1 MRSRISRSVAT
12 TVLAVAGLLIAPPA
26 SAEPVAV
33 YPGMKILQGDTTC
46 TLGYIDPVQRV
57 AFSAG
62 HCDTHGT
69 VTDAAGRPIG
79 ATAVSRDNTPDGA
92 IVTTEQTIIDYEA
105 ITLAP
110 DVQVD
115 NIIPGGRS
123 LVVQPARQLVPGQQI
138 CHYGAVT
145 NETCGTV
152 DRVFNGWFTM
162 TNGVLSQKG
171 DSGGP
176 VYTLEGDRAV
186 LVGLFN
192 CTWGDYP
199 AAVSWQAAG
208 DQIRADA
215 AAATNV
221 AAAVGA
227 VVPAGATDIAPIG

>member
-1 MRSRISRSVAT
+1 MRHRISRPLAAAT
-12 TVLAVAGLLIAPPA
+12 FLAAGLLIAPPA
-26 SAEPVAV
+26 TAGPPTAF
-33 YPGMKILQGDTTC
+33 PGMMIRQGNTTC

-62 HCDTHGT
+62 HCDAHPT

-79 ATAVSRDNTPDGA
+79 TTSVSRDNTPDGA

-105 ITLAP
+105 IALAP
-110 DVQVD
+110 DVEV
-115 NIIPGGRS
+115 NTALPGGRS
-123 LVVQPARQLVPGQQI
+123 LVVQPTAGLAPGRQI

-162 TNGVLSQKG
+162 ANGVLSQKG

-186 LVGLFN
+186 LVGLYN
-192 CTWGDYP
+192 STWGDFP
-199 AAVSWQAAG
+199 AAVSWH
-208 DQIRADA
+208 A
-215 AAATNV
+215 AASAIG
-221 AAAVGA
+221 AVG
-227 VVPAGATDIAPIG
+227 